1 MFIETIKNN
10 GKPYLRLVHAIR
22 KPNKNGDMVST
33 KNVILNIGPLDRFDD
48 GQPHYIE
55 RLKKSFKAGNPLI
68 AELKPY
74 CGENHSVEKYSFS
87 FTQGSPDCFGH
98 PKIFS
103 YILLEKMLEELGLN
117 TFFSSYKAFTK
128 IKFDVYGFA
137 KLLLFGR
144 ILNPASKYATTE
156 QNNDYFEPILSDGF
170 NKDNVYDTLT
180 FIFEN
185 KDKIIR
191 RLNTNLVKKANRSPE
206 IIYYDVTNFYFEIER
221 PDEDILDENGDV
233 LEKGLRKKGVSKE
246 ERKLPI
252 VQMGLFMDD
261 SGIPIAIE
269 SFPGNT
275 LDHLTLR
282 PSLKK
287 NIDNLDYARF
297 LLIADRG
304 ICNYMNL
311 LSVLDA
317 GNGYI
322 VSKSLL
328 KSTMKEQQWAYCD
341 DDYIQTNENFKYKSR
356 IVTRKVKDEN
366 GNQRTVE
373 EKVVVYWSKK
383 FHDRSEYEN
392 KSFLDFLEKLEKSPA
407 NFRITALQA
416 KNLKKFFKKDC
427 VNTKTGELIHS
438 NAIKHMIDFDK
449 IEEYKKSMGYYQ
461 IVSSELSMDSLEIIE
476 KYHGLTQIEDQFR
489 VMKSD
494 LETRPIYVRT
504 KEHIEAHLLIC
515 MISLIMLRLIQ
526 KRILS
531 SGLIKPDINA
541 YWNSGLNAA
550 RIQNALNKWKV
561 DLLPEEY
568 YRFMDIDDSDLKLIL
583 DAFDIQIPAK
593 LYRRGELKSIKSNL
607 KIFK

>member
-55 RLKKSFKAGNPLI
+55 RLKTSFKSGNPLI

-74 CGENHSVEKYSFS
+74 CSENRSVEKYSFS
-87 FTQGSPDCFGH
+87 FTKGSPDCFGH

-103 YILLEKMLEELGLN
+103 YILLEKMFEELGLN

-144 ILNPASKYATTE
+144 LLNPASKYATTE

-170 NKDNVYDTLT
+170 NKDNVYDTLS

-438 NAIKHMIDFDK
+438 NAIKPMIDFDK

-461 IVSSELSMDSLEIIE
+461 IVSSELSMDPLEIIE

>member
-156 QNNDYFEPILSDGF
+156 QNNDYFEPILSDDF

-550 RIQNALNKWKV
+550 RIQNASNKWKV

>member
-55 RLKKSFKAGNPLI
+55 RLKKSFKSGNPLI

-74 CGENHSVEKYSFS
+74 CSENRSVEKYSFS
-87 FTQGSPDCFGH
+87 FTQGSPNCFGH

-156 QNNDYFEPILSDGF
+156 QNNDYFEPILSDDF

-416 KNLKKFFKKDC
+416 KSLKKFFKKDC

-438 NAIKHMIDFDK
+438 NSIKPMIDFDK

-568 YRFMDIDDSDLKLIL
+568 YRFMDIDDPDLKLIL